1 MRHALTLAAFACC
14 LSTGAVA
21 QSRNEIAFMMD
32 LFERLQPQSFA
43 KEREYCGFLGRDV
56 DGTLRATEPTAGD
69 RDSCP
74 LVWPGD
80 MEVIASYH
88 THGTFDF
95 AYYNELPSDTD
106 MLNDQSLGVNG
117 WIATPG
123 GRLWYVD
130 SERMVTKQIC
140 GQGCLPIAPGF
151 YKSQAGDIATGYT
164 FDELVER
171 LQR

>member
-1 MRHALTLAAFACC
+1 MVWAAVTCC
-14 LSTGAVA
+14 LFTGASA
-21 QSRNEIAFMMD
+21 QSRQEIDVMLD
-32 LFERLQPQSFA
+32 LFADLQLQSFA
-43 KEREYCGFLGRDV
+43 KQREYCGFLGRDSS
-56 DGTLRATEPTAGD
+56 GQLRASDPVPGN

-74 LVWPGD
+74 LVWPD
-80 MEVIASYH
+80 DLEVIASYH

-106 MLNDQSLGVNG
+106 MLNDQDLGVNG

-130 SERMVTKQIC
+130 SKQMVAKQIC
-140 GQGCLPIAPGF
+140 SVGCLPIAPGF
-151 YKSQAGDIATGYT
+151 YKSQAGEIAKGYT